1 MEFFCFREVLFY
13 QVKESFVN
21 IRFPLLI
28 LRLVVYEKSK
38 FEENVKKNLQPQKL
52 ELRFFKTLIF
62 PRALWKL

>member
-1 MEFFCFREVLFY
+1 MEFFCFGEVFFY

-62 PRALWKL
+62 PRAL

>member
-1 MEFFCFREVLFY
+1 MDFFCFREVLFY

-21 IRFPLLI
+21 IRFPSLI

-62 PRALWKL
+62 PRAL

>member
-1 MEFFCFREVLFY
+1 MDFFCFREVLFY

-62 PRALWKL
+62 PRAL

>member
-62 PRALWKL
+62 P

>member
-1 MEFFCFREVLFY
+1 MDFFCFREVLFY

>member
-62 PRALWKL
+62 PRAL

>member
-21 IRFPLLI
+21 IRFLLLI

-52 ELRFFKTLIF
+52 ELRFFKMLIF
-62 PRALWKL
+62 PRAL

>member
-1 MEFFCFREVLFY
+1 MEFFCFGEVFFY

-52 ELRFFKTLIF
+52 ELGFFKTLIF